1 MIIKEIKNR
10 RSVRSYKPDPIPRK
24 EILEVIKA
32 AQFAP
37 TGMNT
42 KAWEF
47 YIINNKE
54 IKEKISTLLGQP
66 FLKEAPVLI
75 IPVIDPKKSI
85 TPTQDLSLAAQN
97 IFLQAT
103 SFGLGTVW
111 KNIRYESDVETIRE
125 LLSIPEHFM
134 IINAIPIGYPK
145 TKSKPHTDSDFD
157 PKKIHQIV

>member
-1 MIIKEIKNR
+1 MIVKEIKNR

-24 EILEVIKA
+24 DIYEIIKA

-37 TGMNT
+37 TGMDT
-42 KAWEF
+42 KAQEF
-47 YIINNKE
+47 YIVHNKE
-54 IKEKISTLLGQP
+54 IKEKISNLLGQP

-75 IPVIDPKKSI
+75 VPAIDPKKSI
-85 TPTQDLSLAAQN
+85 TPTQDLSLASQN
-97 IFLQAT
+97 IFLQAA

-111 KNIRYESDVETIRE
+111 KNIRYESDVEAIRE
-125 LLSIPEHFM
+125 LLSIPKNFM
-134 IINAIPIGYPK
+134 IINIIPLGYPK

>member
-1 MIIKEIKNR
+1 MVLKEIKNR

-24 EILEVIKA
+24 EILEIIKA

-42 KAWEF
+42 RAWEF
-47 YIINNKE
+47 YVIYNKD
-54 IKEKISTLLGQP
+54 IREKISNLLGQP

-75 IPVIDPKKSI
+75 IPAIDPKKSI
-85 TPTQDLSLAAQN
+85 TPTQDLSLATQN
-97 IFLQAT
+97 ILLQAS

-111 KNIRYESDVETIRE
+111 KNIRYESDVEAIRD
-125 LLSIPEHFM
+125 LLSIPNNFM
-134 IINAIPIGYPK
+134 VINIIPLGYPK
-145 TKSKPHTDSDFD
+145 VKSRPHADSDFD